1 MLASLILIFISISLA
16 VCGQVSLKI
25 GMNKIGEISTLHTS
39 QLFQTIIKM
48 LLNPN
53 VFFGLFLYFLAALIW
68 LVVLSRVDLSF
79 AYPMMGL
86 SYVIVLIISSIFLG
100 ENVTILRWLGAFVI
114 CTGVVLISRT

>member
-1 MLASLILIFISISLA
+1 MWQHLVLIISSIALA

-25 GMNKIGEISTLHTS
+25 GMNKVGEISSTHLSQPLQTLIMMFS
-39 QLFQTIIKM
+39 
-48 LLNPN
+48 NPN
-53 VFFGLFLYFLAALIW
+53 VVLGLGLYVCASLIW

-86 SYVIVLIISSIFLG
+86 SYVVVLLISQFFLK
-100 ENVTILRWLGAFVI
+100 ENVVPLRWFGAFVI